1 MRLLPTELFFAAGI
15 SLTVDPQPV
24 IIRYY
29 YTPPQMRER
38 MRKQKK
44 GEGRGGRKL
53 IFWRDDA
60 LFKHRLRLLPEGQKD
75 FSSLS
80 NYVSSSPPSLK

>member
-1 MRLLPTELFFAAGI
+1 MMRLLPTELFFAAGI

-44 GEGRGGRKL
+44 GGGAGGGGEL
-53 IFWRDDA
+53 TFWRDDA
-60 LFKHRLRLLPEGQKD
+60 IQAPIKIIA
-75 FSSLS
+75 
-80 NYVSSSPPSLK
+80 